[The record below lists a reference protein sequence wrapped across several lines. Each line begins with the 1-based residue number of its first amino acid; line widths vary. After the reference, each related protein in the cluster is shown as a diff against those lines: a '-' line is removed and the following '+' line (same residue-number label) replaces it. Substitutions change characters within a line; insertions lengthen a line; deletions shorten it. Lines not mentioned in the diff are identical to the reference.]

1 MRQSATKQHT
11 SAFFSTNGRI
21 ACLIGACLAFTTLGA
36 VAKTVEVSGEFLFPP
51 SMGVTEAC
59 NFAEQRA
66 KQDALRQ
73 VLGERVSVSEQ
84 LSCREGGAATDNK
97 NCVYDNFVW
106 SEIDGDIKMARRM
119 GDPEVKQTIGASS
132 CKVRMQI
139 AVDVPAIN
147 PDPGFDFEVSL
158 SAIRLRAKE
167 SVSFNVKPSSTAHLA
182 IFGWSPL
189 QDKKLVTKI
198 FPNQFDSIGTLK
210 PRELQRIP
218 SERMSNQ
225 YSLEVSFPEDVK
237 QDFVDEYLIFVATK
251 SEVPWRERY
260 DFEDFKKRLREI
272 SPPDKRVVKQSYRI
286 IR

>member
-1 MRQSATKQHT
+1 MRQSATKQHA

-21 ACLIGACLAFTTLGA
+21 ACLIGACLTFTTLGA

-51 SMGVTEAC
+51 SMGDTEAC

-84 LSCREGGAATDNK
+84 LSCREGGAATDDK

-106 SEIDGDIKMARRM
+106 SEIDGDIKRAERLKTNL
-119 GDPEVKQTIGASS
+119 PESTLGGGRCSV
-132 CKVRMQI
+132 VMRVE
-139 AVDVPAIN
+139 VDVPAVL
-147 PDPGFDFEVSL
+147 PDPGFDFDASL
-158 SAIRLRAKE
+158 DPIRVRSKDSIVFLL
-167 SVSFNVKPSSTAHLA
+167 KPSTSMHMA
-182 IFGWSPL
+182 IFGWAPTH
-189 QDKKLVTKI
+189 DRALVSRI
-198 FPNQFDSIGTLK
+198 YPNQFESSGLLK
-210 PRELQRIP
+210 PKESRRIP
-218 SERMSNQ
+218 SKEAEGQ
-225 YSLEVSFPEDVK
+225 YSFQVAFPADIK

-251 SEVPWRERY
+251 TPVAWLESY
-260 DFEDFKKRLREI
+260 DFDQFKKRLREI

>member
-1 MRQSATKQHT
+1 MRQSATKQHA
-11 SAFFSTNGRI
+11 SAFFSTNGRM
-21 ACLIGACLAFTTLGA
+21 ACLIGACLTFTTLGA

-84 LSCREGGAATDNK
+84 LSCREGGAATDDK

-106 SEIDGDIKMARRM
+106 SEIDGDIKLAKLL
-119 GDPEVKQTIGASS
+119 DKPDITQTIGASS
-132 CKVRMQI
+132 CKVRMQVV
-139 AVDVPAIN
+139 VDVPATK

-167 SVSFNVKPSSTAHLA
+167 SVSFAVKPSSTMHLA

-189 QDKKLVTKI
+189 QDKKTVTKV
-198 FPNQFDSIGTLK
+198 FPNQFDSSSTLR

-218 SERMSNQ
+218 SEQMASQ
-225 YSLEVSFPEDVK
+225 YSLEISFPKDVK
-237 QDFVDEYLIFVATK
+237 RDFVDEYLIFVGTK
-251 SEVPWRERY
+251 SSVPWLDNY
-260 DFEDFKKRLREI
+260 DFETFKARLREI
-272 SPPDKRVVKQSYRI
+272 SPSDKRVVKHSYRI